1 MAAGTDGMRAS
12 GVTVE
17 TDVAVIG
24 AGPVGLF
31 AVFQCGMLRM
41 RCVVVDAL
49 DAIGGQCAALYPEKP
64 IFDIPAHPEI
74 EGGALI
80 HKLEAQAAPFT
91 PLYLLGRRVETL
103 RELDGEWQL
112 GTSAGDLR
120 DQPARHPRDRRHR
133 HLSRQAEA
141 DPAGL
146 LGSGDGGA
154 CHPPPGLPGRGAA
167 FRVQHQ
173 QGRPGGVVEPAVPT
187 QRMPDPEK

>member
-1 MAAGTDGMRAS
+1 MSCRTPGFLGKDADGGGNGWHARL

-80 HKLEAQAAPFT
+80 HKLEAQAAPSPRCT
-91 PLYLLGRRVETL
+91 CWAVGSR
-103 RELDGEWQL
+103 
-112 GTSAGDLR
+112 
-120 DQPARHPRDRRHR
+120 PA
-133 HLSRQAEA
+133 
-141 DPAGL
+141 
-146 LGSGDGGA
+146 
-154 CHPPPGLPGRGAA
+154 
-167 FRVQHQ
+167 
-173 QGRPGGVVEPAVPT
+173 
-187 QRMPDPEK
+187 